1 MPVVLIDPDV
11 VVRIAEMPLVS
22 SAYDKVSATYAETK
36 EAHPLVKS
44 ILDAAETG
52 IKKAATVAAIGVQPV
67 LTHLEHQIA
76 VVNEFACQGLNKL
89 EEQLPILKQP
99 VDKVILDTKEHLTL
113 MLAIAEDAVRGA
125 KDVVTGMAGRA
136 KQAVQGRIEAT
147 KSVVISGVSAI
158 MGSALGDQM
167 ANILDALLGIS
178 EDWVDHFLPIT
189 DEELAKLA
197 SSVEGLNSVTVEE
210 QKQQRAYYA
219 HLGSFPPKLRRR
231 AYLHSVAKVKKV
243 NQTIQDG
250 LSKIHQMI
258 DLIQYSK
265 QAADLK
271 CDDLQEQ
278 LNKMWLQWYTPD
290 QGEGQEESLANP
302 EQIESS
308 VLVGLHNITEQL
320 QATCCD
326 LVSNTRGLPDK
337 ILEHVLQVQNSVVEL
352 HASFSAAAS
361 FQDISDSMV
370 SQSKQEIRKAQE
382 SLDGLLDYLVHN
394 VHLIWLVGPFTPAE
408 EPAADP
414 KTEEEINQPVNL

>member
-1 MPVVLIDPDV
+1 SSACSESLSLLDDV

-89 EEQLPILKQP
+89 EEQLPILKQI
-99 VDKVILDTKEHLTL
+99 VRCVMDALWVLSGFRD
-113 MLAIAEDAVRGA
+113 ACNAVRGA

-290 QGEGQEESLANP
+290 QGEGQEESL
-302 EQIESS
+302 QIESS

>member
-99 VDKVILDTKEHLTL
+99 HLTL

-290 QGEGQEESLANP
+290 QGE
-302 EQIESS
+302 ESS